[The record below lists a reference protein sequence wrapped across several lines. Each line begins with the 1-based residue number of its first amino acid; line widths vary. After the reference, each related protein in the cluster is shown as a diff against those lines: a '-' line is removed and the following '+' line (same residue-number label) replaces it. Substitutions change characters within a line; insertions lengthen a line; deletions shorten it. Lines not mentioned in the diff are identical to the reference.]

1 MQSGFL
7 STHCLYTEV
16 IVDMKGRFSHV
27 FRSTLKWVFIFILL
41 AVAGSAI
48 YHYAVLNSERRE
60 LGAAI
65 PGDTFVSVSGRRIH
79 ASVYGKQDAPVTLV
93 FLHGLGNG
101 DCTVSTR
108 AMFAPLSSACQICVI
123 DRPGAGLSKSTDEP
137 RSIDAIVGEYRTALK
152 QFGISGKLVLVAHS
166 IAGMYADFWACSY
179 PAEVSGIVYIDA
191 TLSEIY
197 VEQGEEPFML
207 KLASAAKTASCFT
220 GLQRFLVGD
229 STLIRRD
236 YKNVFSS
243 RDQEL
248 RRMLMFAN
256 TWSPATYSEKV
267 MACRNA
273 GAALSV
279 MKQTAGFSS
288 LPKLYFE
295 ADTYHGEYFESVA
308 SAGVKAQYGFTDDSQ
323 LAAWVAGADERRQAE
338 YDRIAALGNV
348 TLVKVSGPHTLYE
361 YAPDVLSEEIAA
373 FVAEL

>member
-1 MQSGFL
+1 MKNRFSKVLGRIFTWFFVL
-7 STHCLYTEV
+7 IVLAVICSAAYHYTMLKTERTVLETSITGDTYTEV
-16 IVDMKGRFSHV
+16 
-27 FRSTLKWVFIFILL
+27 
-41 AVAGSAI
+41 
-48 YHYAVLNSERRE
+48 
-60 LGAAI
+60 
-65 PGDTFVSVSGRRIH
+65 SGRLIH
-79 ASVYGKQDAPVTLV
+79 ASIYGKQDAPVTLV

-108 AMFAPLSSACQICVI
+108 AMFAPLFSACQICVI

-207 KLASAAKTASCFT
+207 KFASAAKTAGCFT

-236 YKNVFSS
+236 YKNVFSTKE
-243 RDQEL
+243 QEL
-248 RRMLMFAN
+248 RRMLMYAN

-273 GAALSV
+273 GAALAV
-279 MKQTAGFSS
+279 RKQAAGFAAV
-288 LPKLYFE
+288 PKLYFE

-308 SAGVKAQYGFTDDSQ
+308 SAGVKARYGFTDDSQ
-323 LAAWVAGADERRQAE
+323 LAAWVAGADERRQTE

-373 FVAEL
+373 FVAVVQ